1 MYSEQLKKEK
11 ICSGNAGIKTAIM
24 GVDFEEKD
32 VCMMIDCFCQKEDVL
47 GVPTKKLFELF
58 DDFCE
63 KCGYLKISHLTLG
76 RIFREHFNLKRKRV
90 RKGKKLY
97 WVYVSADKPPPF
109 YGTSGADIC
118 NLLLM
123 KMELEHL

>member
-11 ICSGNAGIKTAIM
+11 ICSGNAGIKTAVM

-63 KCGYLKISHLTLG
+63 KCGYLKISHRTLG

-90 RKGKKLY
+90 RKGEKLY
-97 WVYVSADKPPPF
+97 WVYVSAD
-109 YGTSGADIC
+109 
-118 NLLLM
+118 
-123 KMELEHL
+123 

>member
-11 ICSGNAGIKTAIM
+11 ICSGNAGTKTAVM
-24 GVDFEEKD
+24 GVDFEKKD
-32 VCMMIDCFCQKEDVL
+32 VCMMIDCFCQKEDVI
-47 GVPTKKLFELF
+47 GVPTKRLFELF

-90 RKGKKLY
+90 RDGKTLY
-97 WVYVSADKPPPF
+97 WVYVSSD
-109 YGTSGADIC
+109 
-118 NLLLM
+118 
-123 KMELEHL
+123 